1 MSAEA
6 TLPLPNERSGGDE
19 TRDLGFGTRVAE
31 RSRERLLNR
40 DGSFNVTRVGLPFW
54 RALNPYHVLA
64 ETTWPRFF
72 GLLFVGYVLVN
83 LAFAL
88 AYVACG
94 PGALEGGHAG
104 DDAAG
109 RFTDAFF
116 FSVQT
121 LATIGYGR
129 ITPVGVA
136 ANTLVALEALVGIVG
151 FAMATGLA
159 FARFS
164 RPSAHILWSERAVIA
179 PHRGAAAFM
188 FRLANQR
195 RSQLLQLEAQVILAR
210 FVTGADGRRVRRFEP
225 LPLERSKVMFLP
237 LHWTVVHAIAPESPL
252 YGVGRDELLRDEAE
266 VLVLLTAFDETSS
279 QTVHART
286 SYHADEIDFGARF
299 VDMFQGQD
307 NTMRMTVDVR
317 RLHQVEPA

>member
-1 MSAEA
+1 MSTAA
-6 TLPLPNERSGGDE
+6 APIPASARAAGDE
-19 TRDLGFGTRVAE
+19 PRDLGFGTRVAE
-31 RSRERLLNR
+31 RSHERLLNR
-40 DGSFNVTRVGLPFW
+40 DGSFNVTRVGMPFW
-54 RALNPYHVLA
+54 RSWNPYHVLA

-72 GLLFVGYVLVN
+72 GLTFVGYVLVN
-83 LAFAL
+83 LAFAA
-88 AYVACG
+88 AYLACG

-104 DDAAG
+104 EGVAG

-164 RPSAHILWSERAVIA
+164 RPSAQIVWSERGVIA
-179 PHRGAAAFM
+179 PHGGGTAFM

-195 RSQLLQLEAQVILAR
+195 HNQLLQVEVQVILAR
-210 FVTGADGRRVRRFEP
+210 FVSDASGRRRRFEP
-225 LPLERSKVMFLP
+225 LTLERDKVMFLP
-237 LHWTVVHAIAPESPL
+237 LHWTVVHVITPASPL
-252 YGVGRDELLRDEAE
+252 HGLSAAELERDEAE
-266 VLVLLTAFDETSS
+266 VLVLLSAFDETSS

-286 SYHADEIDFGARF
+286 SYHASELTFGARF
-299 VDMFQGQD
+299 SDMFQG
-307 NTMRMTVDVR
+307 TGGPGRVTVDVR
-317 RLHQVEPA
+317 RLHDVEPA